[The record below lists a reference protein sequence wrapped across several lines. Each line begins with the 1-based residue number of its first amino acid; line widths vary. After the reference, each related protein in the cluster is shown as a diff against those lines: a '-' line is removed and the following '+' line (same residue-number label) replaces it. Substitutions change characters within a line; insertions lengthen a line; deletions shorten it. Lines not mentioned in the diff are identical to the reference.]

1 MNANEAISNFEQKLE
16 SMVKDA
22 FEKAIKFFGEFDI
35 SVDYDTHTRIDDL
48 VNGLGLTV
56 HGMSVAPSEFIITF
70 KFIGLYDEIPVIVP
84 RYCRIKFENDGNYYL
99 ELREADLKKNW
110 NCGITDFNFNTK
122 ILPEEA
128 ITEAMKEMN
137 EVLLMIKLST

>member
-1 MNANEAISNFEQKLE
+1 MNSKEAISNFEQKLE

-70 KFIGLYDEIPVIVP
+70 KFIGLYDKIPAIVP
-84 RYCRIKFENDGNYYL
+84 RYCRIKFENNGNYYL
-99 ELREADLKKNW
+99 ELREADLKKIGTAELQISTSIPKF
-110 NCGITDFNFNTK
+110 CQK
-122 ILPEEA
+122 
-128 ITEAMKEMN
+128 
-137 EVLLMIKLST
+137 KL